1 MATSALLIGFR
12 YSGQE
17 RLPGIRI
24 DLTLAYQY
32 ATKVLKVNPK
42 NLLLL
47 TDLPEELE
55 DYEEEISK
63 ESDYR
68 DIKTLVKRAKELNQ
82 YCFFGSES
90 KGDELILRIAQ
101 LCSTSTKLF
110 FYYSGHG
117 VTLKENGIEHS
128 SILLPKLKV
137 ICNDDLYAVLR
148 KNLGKETQ
156 MFCIVDCCHSGT
168 IFDLDWILNGASF
181 KPYKP
186 VCGKTDQICLND
198 RVRAS
203 VVCFSACE
211 NAQKAAAMN
220 RGSLFTK
227 MLIHYLLDERN
238 SRNLFTISTNVRGR
252 ILNFSNRRV
261 FQKPTVTSS
270 RQEMDLWDWVYGR
283 VPVIEIQDG
292 KIVVKNLDSK

>member
-12 YSGQE
+12 YSGQQT
-17 RLPGIRI
+17 LPGIRI

-32 ATKVLKVNPK
+32 ATRVLKVSPK

-55 DYEEEISK
+55 DYEKKIAEEP
-63 ESDYR
+63 EYR
-68 DIKTLVKRAKELNQ
+68 EIASLIKQTKELNQ

-90 KGDELILRIAQ
+90 KGDELIMRIAQ

-117 VTLKENGIEHS
+117 VTLREGGVERS

-148 KNLGKETQ
+148 KNLGKEAQ

-168 IFDLDWILNGASF
+168 IFDLDWILEGASF
-181 KPYKP
+181 RPYKP
-186 VCGKTDQICLND
+186 VCGDDQICLND
-198 RVRAS
+198 RVKAS
-203 VVCFSACE
+203 VVCLSACE

-227 MLIHYLLDERN
+227 MLIHYLLNERN
-238 SRNLFTISTNVRGR
+238 SRNLFVISTNVRGR
-252 ILNFSNRRV
+252 ILNFSGRRV

-270 RQEMDLWDWVYGR
+270 IQDTDLWDWVYGR
-283 VPVIEIQDG
+283 VPTLEVQDG
-292 KIVVKNLDSK
+292 KVIVKNLDSK